1 MSEIEIVAEVD
12 IAAEPT
18 DVAGVMFDPSREPEW
33 MDAVESVEVLD
44 AGIKPGGRVKR
55 TASLMG
61 SRFGW
66 TTEVVSFHFPH
77 VLELRLVDT
86 LVEGRYTLHVDR
98 AAGGSTARIRAVGDP
113 GPFVALPAAMIS
125 ATARQMLSGYLG
137 KLKAIVESAA
147 VGAGS

>member
-1 MSEIEIVAEVD
+1 MSQIEIEAEVH

-18 DVAGVMFDPSREPEW
+18 DVAGVMFDPNREPEW
-33 MDAVESVEVLD
+33 MGAVQSVQVLD

-61 SRFGW
+61 NDFEW

-86 LVEGRYTLHVDR
+86 LVEGQYTFHVDR
-98 AAGGSTARIRAVGDP
+98 AAGGSTARIRGVGDP

-125 ATARQMLSGYLG
+125 ATARQMLSGYLDR
-137 KLKAIVESAA
+137 LKGLVESA
-147 VGAGS
+147 GASS